1 MNAMK
6 TWFALLAV
14 PALVLATQSADYALV
29 HYACAWHTRA
39 PLNAV
44 SGVAFAVSIAA
55 TVLAYR
61 RWRQTS
67 MLFPASYDS
76 RDARAACLAFAA
88 MAVGAFGTL
97 VQLTMWF
104 PQWLLSACL

>member
-1 MNAMK
+1 MNTMK

-44 SGVAFAVSIAA
+44 SGIAFAVSIAA
-55 TVLAYR
+55 TALAYR

-67 MLFPASYDS
+67 VPFSATYES
-76 RDARAACLAFAA
+76 RDAREAFLAFAA
-88 MAVGAFGTL
+88 TIVGALGTL
-97 VQLTMWF
+97 VQLMMWF
-104 PQWLLSACL
+104 PQWLLSACR